1 MLARRPGKESSMDT
15 QDSSTLKPPPDVKEE
30 GSSEGAASGEAS
42 QGNHKPNF
50 LEYFRRSMN
59 RSKAKEVQE
68 EEISG
73 GGTTDKASQ
82 DNRKPTFVEDFLK
95 LTNQLRTNEVH
106 EEGSS
111 KGTAIYGASQDER
124 KRVLKEYLGITNQ
137 SDTIVQ
143 ATAAVNEKYRQ
154 LFEAAVEG
162 DWENVKKFLDIFSEA
177 AEVKVMTKKDKSLT
191 VLDVAVMAA
200 QDEVVENLL
209 KHLPLNYDSMIIR
222 RAFFTA
228 ARKGRIRMVKA
239 LEHRIN
245 NEPESVGSALWYAIS
260 KAPMRKEVIW
270 YLASRTKSAPSYED
284 MSSLIMAGHMDI
296 VLYLFWQFHSFAI
309 SKDNSNLGLLGNLA
323 KMKSCFRSAAELN
336 FWEKSIDKC
345 RYFLRFFC
353 KICTIGDRAIRGL

>member
-1 MLARRPGKESSMDT
+1 
-15 QDSSTLKPPPDVKEE
+15 
-30 GSSEGAASGEAS
+30 
-42 QGNHKPNF
+42 
-50 LEYFRRSMN
+50 
-59 RSKAKEVQE
+59 
-68 EEISG
+68 
-73 GGTTDKASQ
+73 
-82 DNRKPTFVEDFLK
+82 
-95 LTNQLRTNEVH
+95 
-106 EEGSS
+106 
-111 KGTAIYGASQDER
+111 
-124 KRVLKEYLGITNQ
+124 
-137 SDTIVQ
+137 
-143 ATAAVNEKYRQ
+143 
-154 LFEAAVEG
+154 
-162 DWENVKKFLDIFSEA
+162 
-177 AEVKVMTKKDKSLT
+177 MTEKDKSLT

-209 KHLPLNYDSMIIR
+209 KHLPPNYDNMIIR

-245 NEPESVGSALWYAIS
+245 NEPESVGSALLYAIS

-345 RYFLRFFC
+345 SFFYPPMLSRD
-353 KICTIGDRAIRGL
+353 II